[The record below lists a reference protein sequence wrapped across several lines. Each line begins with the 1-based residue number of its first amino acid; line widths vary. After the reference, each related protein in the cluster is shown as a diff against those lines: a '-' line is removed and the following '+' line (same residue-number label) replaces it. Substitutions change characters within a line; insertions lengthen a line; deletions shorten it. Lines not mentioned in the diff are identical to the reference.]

1 MPSKTFFNLPSKK
14 RELFIQVALKEFSEN
29 NFETASVNRII
40 KEVGIS
46 RGSVY
51 QYFTDKLDLWL
62 YLKEFAEKTKKANV
76 QAVDRA
82 HFESFWDYYREL
94 YIKGADFDLLNP
106 QCSKFLYRISYKET
120 SKEVEHYIE
129 EWKSSAIEQF
139 NQWIAFEQ
147 SQGSFNP
154 DISQETVA
162 HFMFTI
168 STSLVELLQK
178 NYLVDFENSFKNDQ
192 GMLTDN
198 MANYSKAVDDII
210 SLLSKALK

>member
-1 MPSKTFFNLPSKK
+1 MPSKTFLNLPSKK

-62 YLKEFAEKTKKANV
+62 YLKEFAEKTKMANV
-76 QAVDRA
+76 QALERA
-82 HFESFWDYYREL
+82 DFESFWDYYREL

-120 SKEVEHYIE
+120 SKEVEDYIE
-129 EWKSSAIEQF
+129 NWKSLVLEQF
-139 NQWIAFEQ
+139 TKWISFEQ
-147 SQGSFNP
+147 SQGSFNA
-154 DISQETVA
+154 DIPLETAA
-162 HFMFTI
+162 HFMLTI

-178 NYLVDFENSFKNDQ
+178 NYLINFDTNLESNKSI
-192 GMLTDN
+192 LTDN